1 MAVVLEQLALQR
13 KLDETF
19 SEARSR
25 NPRFTLRAFSRKL
38 GINHSALSEI
48 LRGKRR
54 VSSKLARRLLER
66 SGASAGEMEAILKLF
81 NETLP
86 ADSQTWSQSSRYLQ
100 VAPDAFPAEEQWF
113 YFGVLAFAETS
124 DFRDDPD
131 LIAKRF
137 NVSRAQAFHALQR
150 LKDMGCLVADS
161 ITGVVRSAGKRL
173 MTTDGTN
180 NEHLRQAHLKNVELA
195 GHALQSVERQER
207 DFTSLTLAMDPEQLP
222 LARKLIREFEEHFE
236 AMLDT
241 RGKREVYKI
250 CVQLFPLT
258 RERSD
263 S

>member
-1 MAVVLEQLALQR
+1 MAAVLEQLALQR

-66 SGASAGEMEAILKLF
+66 SGTSAGEMEAILKLF

-86 ADSQTWSQSSRYLQ
+86 ADSQTWSESSRYIQ
-100 VAPDAFPAEEQWF
+100 IAPDALPFDEQWL
-113 YFGVLAFAETS
+113 YFGVLALAETVE
-124 DFRDDPD
+124 FRDDPD
-131 LIAKRF
+131 LIAQRF
-137 NVSRAQAFHALQR
+137 RVSRAQAFHVLQR
-150 LKDMGCLVADS
+150 LKDLGCLVTDPV
-161 ITGVVRSAGKRL
+161 TGIVRTSGKRL
-173 MTTDGTN
+173 QTTDGAN
-180 NEHLRQAHLKNVELA
+180 NEHLRRAHLKNVELA
-195 GHALQSVERQER
+195 GQALESVERQSR
-207 DFTSLTLAMDPEQLP
+207 DFTSLTLALDPEQLP